1 MDSRDIIVSA
11 AGAGSGTVVIPS
23 IRGDATSREQDM
35 IEKRIGGIKRKRRQP
50 IEERAQMVLAGS
62 NAMSLTTALNDN
74 IVTSQIMT
82 QMQQA
87 ITSDAV
93 STTKQYA
100 MVIAQHTD
108 ISIAAIAHR
117 TAELVDNLKGKRKQ
131 VKSLLYD
138 MVWQGRDSV
147 VDFIDSAVGNKTLE
161 ETIRANEAIVVA
173 LVNKYIAENSPPGG
187 EDMPAPVALEAIL
200 RMDVTNPTY
209 IELVGAQQRAA
220 KLFYF
225 SVWGRSAVTD
235 MNIEIREAIEDFNG
249 RGMPML
255 PRTNEDQVNVDALST
270 AREYNAALVRPDP
283 ADADADADADPT
295 EKWIK
300 FMLYLGLSEII
311 DSDQDNVGV
320 NGAKY
325 YGIPANI
332 QELEDNLR
340 TDFVETTSRDLT
352 DLGNAWTFYTNPEGP
367 MNSGASSV
375 GYLARI
381 NAIIASLN
389 EDGGPEIN
397 RVIDY
402 IRGNKAQVVEIY
414 QGVKWGHA
422 AAFMKADA
430 DYAAAKKATAA
441 SEKTGAL
448 RHLKASAEALRQD
461 ITRVHDEYQTKKA
474 SEKAAEKARGRTLTR
489 ESKEEYLDAKEHD
502 DARRADN
509 DDRGRS
515 RSPRNDED
523 TLAKQLVEE
532 YEAANT
538 MASMK
543 GAKKG
548 GRGRATKKRHP
559 SRAAKKTRKGKRGK
573 AGRMSRKT
581 RKATRGRKA
590 KKAKKTRKTRK
601 HARRSKARR

>member
-1 MDSRDIIVSA
+1 MASRDMIVSA

-35 IEKRIGGIKRKRRQP
+35 IEKRIGGIKRKRQQP
-50 IEERAQMVLAGS
+50 IEERAQLVLRAS
-62 NAMSLTTALNDN
+62 NVMNLTTALDDN
-74 IVTSQIMT
+74 IVASQIMT
-82 QMQQA
+82 QMKQA

-93 STTKQYA
+93 ATTKQYA
-100 MVIAQHTD
+100 GVIAQNTD

-117 TAELVDNLKGKRKQ
+117 TAELVDNLQGKRKQ

-138 MVWQGRDSV
+138 MVWQGKDSV
-147 VDFIDSAVGNKTLE
+147 VDFINSAVGNKTLE
-161 ETIRANEAIVVA
+161 ETIHANEAIVVA
-173 LVNKYIAENSPPGG
+173 LVNKYILANSTPGE
-187 EDMPAPVALEAIL
+187 EDMPAPAALEAIL

-220 KLFYF
+220 ELFYF
-225 SVWGRSAVTD
+225 SVWGRSAVTN
-235 MNIEIREAIEDFNG
+235 MNIEIRDAIEDFNG
-249 RGMPML
+249 RGMPIL

-270 AREYNAALVRPDP
+270 AHEYNAALVRPDP
-283 ADADADADADPT
+283 ADADATD
-295 EKWIK
+295 KWIK

-311 DSDQDNVGV
+311 DSDKDFAGV

-325 YGIPANI
+325 YGIPANM

-367 MNSGASSV
+367 KKSGASSV

-389 EDGGPEIN
+389 EDGGPEIK

-414 QGVKWGHA
+414 KGVHWGHA
-422 AAFMKADA
+422 AAFMAADA

-441 SEKTGAL
+441 SEETGAL
-448 RHLKASAEALRQD
+448 RHLKASAEALRQE
-461 ITRVHDEYQTKKA
+461 ITRVHDEYQTNKA
-474 SEKAAEKARGRTLTR
+474 DEKARGRTLTR
-489 ESKEEYLDAKEHD
+489 EDKAEYTGAKEHD
-502 DARRADN
+502 DARIRDN
-509 DDRGRS
+509 ERKGRS
-515 RSPRNDED
+515 RSPRDDED
-523 TLAKQLVEE
+523 IEAQEIVDA
-532 YEAANT
+532 YAAANT
-538 MASMK
+538 LRDMR
-543 GAKKG
+543 KG
-548 GRGRATKKRHP
+548 GRGRATKKRRP

-590 KKAKKTRKTRK
+590 KKAKKTRKTRRHK
-601 HARRSKARR
+601 RK

>member
-1 MDSRDIIVSA
+1 MASRHMIVSA

-23 IRGDATSREQDM
+23 IRGNATSREAAM
-35 IEKRIGGIKRKRRQP
+35 IENRIAGIKRKRQQP
-50 IEERAQMVLAGS
+50 IEERAQMVLRAS
-62 NAMSLTTALNDN
+62 NTMNLTTALDDN
-74 IVTSQIMT
+74 MVTSQIMT

-93 STTKQYA
+93 ATTKQYA
-100 MVIAQHTD
+100 EVIAQHTD

-117 TAELVDNLKGKRKQ
+117 TAELVDNLQGKRKQ
-131 VKSLLYD
+131 FKSLLYD
-138 MVWQGRDSV
+138 MVWQGKGSV
-147 VDFIDSAVGNKTLE
+147 VDFINSAVGNKTLE
-161 ETIRANEAIVVA
+161 ETIHANEAIVVA
-173 LVNKYIAENSPPGG
+173 LVNKYIVENSTPGE

-220 KLFYF
+220 ELFYF

-235 MNIEIREAIEDFNG
+235 MNIEIRDAIDDFNG
-249 RGMPML
+249 RGMPIL

-270 AREYNAALVRPDP
+270 AHEYNAALVRPDP
-283 ADADADADADPT
+283 ADADATD
-295 EKWIK
+295 KWIK

-311 DSDQDNVGV
+311 DSDKDFAGV

-325 YGIPANI
+325 YGIPANM

-367 MNSGASSV
+367 KKSGASSV

-381 NAIIASLN
+381 NAIIARLN
-389 EDGGPEIN
+389 EDGGPEIK

-402 IRGNKAQVVEIY
+402 IRGNKAQVKDIY
-414 QGVKWGHA
+414 KGIHWGHA
-422 AAFMKADA
+422 EAFMAADA
-430 DYAAAKKATAA
+430 DYAAAKKATDA

-448 RHLKASAEALRQD
+448 RHLKSSAEALRQE
-461 ITRVHDEYQTKKA
+461 IKRVHDEYQTEKED
-474 SEKAAEKARGRTLTR
+474 EKADEKARGRTLTR
-489 ESKEEYLDAKEHD
+489 EDKAEYMGAKEHD
-502 DARRADN
+502 DARIGDN
-509 DDRGRS
+509 ERRGRS
-515 RSPRNDED
+515 RSPRDEED
-523 TLAKQLVEE
+523 IEAQNLVEE
-532 YEAANT
+532 YEAANI
-538 MASMK
+538 MATMK

-548 GRGRATKKRHP
+548 GRGRATKKRRP

-590 KKAKKTRKTRK
+590 KKAKKTRKTRRHK
-601 HARRSKARR
+601 RK

>member
-1 MDSRDIIVSA
+1 
-11 AGAGSGTVVIPS
+11 
-23 IRGDATSREQDM
+23 
-35 IEKRIGGIKRKRRQP
+35 
-50 IEERAQMVLAGS
+50 
-62 NAMSLTTALNDN
+62 
-74 IVTSQIMT
+74 MT
-82 QMQQA
+82 QMQKA

-117 TAELVDNLKGKRKQ
+117 TAELVDNLQGKRKQ

-173 LVNKYIAENSPPGG
+173 LVNKYIAENIPPGG
-187 EDMPAPVALEAIL
+187 EDMTAPEALEAIL
-200 RMDVTNPTY
+200 SMDVTNPTY

-220 KLFYF
+220 ELFYF

-249 RGMPML
+249 RGMPIL

-270 AREYNAALVRPDP
+270 AHEYNEALVRPDP
-283 ADADADADADPT
+283 ADEAAT

-340 TDFVETTSRDLT
+340 KDFVETTSRDLT

-367 MNSGASSV
+367 KKSGASSV

-441 SEKTGAL
+441 SAEGGDL
-448 RHLKASAEALRQD
+448 HNLKASAEALHQD
-461 ITRVHDEYQTKKA
+461 ITRVHDEYQA
-474 SEKAAEKARGRTLTR
+474 AKAAEKGRGRTQ
-489 ESKEEYLDAKEHD
+489 YLDAKEHD

-509 DDRGRS
+509 ERRGRS
-515 RSPRNDED
+515 RSPRDDED
-523 TLAKQLVEE
+523 IEAQDRVAE
-532 YEAANT
+532 YEAANI

-548 GRGRATKKRHP
+548 GRGRATKKRRP

-590 KKAKKTRKTRK
+590 KKAKKTRKTRRHK
-601 HARRSKARR
+601 RK

>member
-1 MDSRDIIVSA
+1 MASRDMIVSA
-11 AGAGSGTVVIPS
+11 AGAGSGTVVIPR
-23 IRGDATSREQDM
+23 IRDASAREQS
-35 IEKRIGGIKRKRRQP
+35 IINAKLLGIRNKRQRP
-50 IEERAQMVLAGS
+50 IEERAEMVLRAS
-62 NAMSLTTALNDN
+62 NAMNLTTALNDN

-87 ITSDAV
+87 ITSNAV
-93 STTKQYA
+93 TTTKQYA

-117 TAELVDNLKGKRKQ
+117 TAELVDNLQGKRKQ

-173 LVNKYIAENSPPGG
+173 LVNKYIAENIPPGG
-187 EDMPAPVALEAIL
+187 EDMTAPEALEAIL
-200 RMDVTNPTY
+200 SMDVTNPTY

-220 KLFYF
+220 ELFYF

-249 RGMPML
+249 RGMPIL

-270 AREYNAALVRPDP
+270 AHEYNEALVRPDP
-283 ADADADADADPT
+283 ADEAAT

-340 TDFVETTSRDLT
+340 KDFVETTSRDLT

-367 MNSGASSV
+367 KKSGASSV

-441 SEKTGAL
+441 SAEGGDL
-448 RHLKASAEALRQD
+448 HNLKASAEALHQD
-461 ITRVHDEYQTKKA
+461 ITRVHDEYQA
-474 SEKAAEKARGRTLTR
+474 AKAAEKGRGRTQ
-489 ESKEEYLDAKEHD
+489 YLDAKEHD

-509 DDRGRS
+509 ERRGRS
-515 RSPRNDED
+515 RSPRDDED
-523 TLAKQLVEE
+523 IEAQDRVAE
-532 YEAANT
+532 YEAANI

-548 GRGRATKKRHP
+548 GRGRATKKRRP
-559 SRAAKKTRKGKRGK
+559 KRAAKKTRKGKRGK
-573 AGRMSRKT
+573 VGRMSRKT

-590 KKAKKTRKTRK
+590 KKAKKTRKTRRHK
-601 HARRSKARR
+601 RK

>member
-1 MDSRDIIVSA
+1 MASRDMIVSA

-23 IRGDATSREQDM
+23 IRGDATSRERDM
-35 IEKRIGGIKRKRRQP
+35 IETRIGGIKRKRLQP
-50 IEERAQMVLAGS
+50 IEERAQMVLRAS
-62 NAMSLTTALNDN
+62 NAMSLTTALNSN
-74 IVTSQIMT
+74 MVTSQIMT

-87 ITSDAV
+87 ITSNAV
-93 STTKQYA
+93 ANTKQYA
-100 MVIAQHTD
+100 GVIAQHTD

-117 TAELVDNLKGKRKQ
+117 TAELVDNLQGKRKQ

-161 ETIRANEAIVVA
+161 ETIHANEAIVVA
-173 LVNKYIAENSPPGG
+173 LVNKHIEANSPSGG
-187 EDMPAPVALEAIL
+187 PEMTAPVALEAIL

-209 IELVGAQQRAA
+209 VELVNAQQRAA
-220 KLFYF
+220 ELFYF
-225 SVWGRSAVTD
+225 SAWGRSAVTN
-235 MNIEIREAIEDFNG
+235 MNIEIRDAIEDFNG

-270 AREYNAALVRPDP
+270 AHEYNAALVRPDP

-325 YGIPANI
+325 YGIPANM

-367 MNSGASSV
+367 KKSGASSV

-381 NAIIASLN
+381 NAIIARLN
-389 EDGGPEIN
+389 EDGGPEIK

-402 IRGNKAQVVEIY
+402 IRGNKAQVKDIY
-414 QGVKWGHA
+414 KGIHWGHA
-422 AAFMKADA
+422 EAFMAADA

-441 SEKTGAL
+441 SAKSGAL
-448 RHLKASAEALRQD
+448 HDLQESAEALHQD
-461 ITRVHDEYQTKKA
+461 ITRVHDEYQA
-474 SEKAAEKARGRTLTR
+474 AKAAEKGRGRTQ
-489 ESKEEYLDAKEHD
+489 YLDAKEHD
-502 DARRADN
+502 DARIADN
-509 DDRGRS
+509 DRRGRS
-515 RSPRNDED
+515 RSPRDGKD
-523 TLAKQLVEE
+523 QAAQDRVTE
-532 YEAANT
+532 YEAANI

-548 GRGRATKKRHP
+548 GRATKKRRP

-590 KKAKKTRKTRK
+590 KKAKKTRKTRRHK
-601 HARRSKARR
+601 RK

>member
-1 MDSRDIIVSA
+1 
-11 AGAGSGTVVIPS
+11 
-23 IRGDATSREQDM
+23 
-35 IEKRIGGIKRKRRQP
+35 
-50 IEERAQMVLAGS
+50 
-62 NAMSLTTALNDN
+62 
-74 IVTSQIMT
+74 
-82 QMQQA
+82 
-87 ITSDAV
+87 
-93 STTKQYA
+93 

-117 TAELVDNLKGKRKQ
+117 TAELVDNLQGKRKQ
-131 VKSLLYD
+131 FKSLLYD

-173 LVNKYIAENSPPGG
+173 LVNKYIAENSPPGE
-187 EDMPAPVALEAIL
+187 EDMKAPEALEAIL

-220 KLFYF
+220 ELFYF

-249 RGMPML
+249 RGMPIL

-270 AREYNAALVRPDP
+270 AHEYNAALVRPDP
-283 ADADADADADPT
+283 ADEAAT

-340 TDFVETTSRDLT
+340 KDFVETTSRDLT
-352 DLGNAWTFYTNPEGP
+352 DLGNAWTFYINPEGP
-367 MNSGASSV
+367 KKSGASSV

-389 EDGGPEIN
+389 EDGGPEIK

-414 QGVKWGHA
+414 KGVLWGHA
-422 AAFMKADA
+422 AAFMAADA

-448 RHLKASAEALRQD
+448 RHLKASAEALRQE
-461 ITRVHDEYQTKKA
+461 ITRVHDEYQTNKA
-474 SEKAAEKARGRTLTR
+474 DEKARGRTLTR
-489 ESKEEYLDAKEHD
+489 GDKEEYLDAKEHD
-502 DARRADN
+502 DARIGDN
-509 DDRGRS
+509 ERRGRS
-515 RSPRNDED
+515 RSPRDPTDQRAQE
-523 TLAKQLVEE
+523 LVEE

-538 MASMK
+538 LRDMR
-543 GAKKG
+543 KG
-548 GRGRATKKRHP
+548 GRGRATKKRRP

-590 KKAKKTRKTRK
+590 KKAKKTRKTRRHK
-601 HARRSKARR
+601 RK

>member
-1 MDSRDIIVSA
+1 MASRDMIVSA

-93 STTKQYA
+93 ATTKQYA

-117 TAELVDNLKGKRKQ
+117 TAELVDNLQGKRKQ
-131 VKSLLYD
+131 FKSLLYD

-173 LVNKYIAENSPPGG
+173 LVNKYIAENSPPGE
-187 EDMPAPVALEAIL
+187 EDMKAPEALEAIL

-220 KLFYF
+220 ELFYF

-249 RGMPML
+249 RGMPIL

-270 AREYNAALVRPDP
+270 AHEYNAALVRPDP
-283 ADADADADADPT
+283 ADEAAT

-340 TDFVETTSRDLT
+340 KDFVETTSRDLT
-352 DLGNAWTFYTNPEGP
+352 DLGNAWTFYINPEGP
-367 MNSGASSV
+367 KKSGASSV

-389 EDGGPEIN
+389 EDGGPEIK

-414 QGVKWGHA
+414 KGVLWGHA
-422 AAFMKADA
+422 AAFMAADA

-448 RHLKASAEALRQD
+448 RHLKASAEALRQE
-461 ITRVHDEYQTKKA
+461 ITRVHDEYQTNKA
-474 SEKAAEKARGRTLTR
+474 SEKARGRTLTR
-489 ESKEEYLDAKEHD
+489 GDKEEYLDAKEHD
-502 DARRADN
+502 DARIGDN
-509 DDRGRS
+509 ERRGRS
-515 RSPRNDED
+515 RSPRDPTDQRAQE
-523 TLAKQLVEE
+523 LVEE

-538 MASMK
+538 LRDMR
-543 GAKKG
+543 KG
-548 GRGRATKKRHP
+548 GRGRATKKRRP

-590 KKAKKTRKTRK
+590 KKAKKTRKTRRHK
-601 HARRSKARR
+601 RK

>member
-1 MDSRDIIVSA
+1 MASRDMIVSA

-93 STTKQYA
+93 ATTKQYA

-117 TAELVDNLKGKRKQ
+117 TAELVDNLQGKRKQ
-131 VKSLLYD
+131 FKSLLYD

-173 LVNKYIAENSPPGG
+173 LVNKYIAENSPPGE
-187 EDMPAPVALEAIL
+187 EDMKAPEALEAIL

-220 KLFYF
+220 ELFYF

-249 RGMPML
+249 RGMPIL

-270 AREYNAALVRPDP
+270 AHEYNAALVRPDP
-283 ADADADADADPT
+283 ADEAAT

-340 TDFVETTSRDLT
+340 KDFVETTSRDLT
-352 DLGNAWTFYTNPEGP
+352 DLGNAWTFYINPEGP
-367 MNSGASSV
+367 KKSGASSV

-389 EDGGPEIN
+389 EDGGPEIK

-414 QGVKWGHA
+414 KGVLWGHA
-422 AAFMKADA
+422 AAFMAADA

-461 ITRVHDEYQTKKA
+461 ITRVHDEYQTNKA
-474 SEKAAEKARGRTLTR
+474 TEKARGRTLTR
-489 ESKEEYLDAKEHD
+489 GDKEEYLDAKEHD
-502 DARRADN
+502 DARIGDN
-509 DDRGRS
+509 ERRGRS
-515 RSPRNDED
+515 RSPRDPTDQRAQE
-523 TLAKQLVEE
+523 LVEE

-538 MASMK
+538 LRDMR
-543 GAKKG
+543 KG
-548 GRGRATKKRHP
+548 GRGRATKKRRP

-590 KKAKKTRKTRK
+590 KKAKKTRKTRRHK
-601 HARRSKARR
+601 RK

>member
-1 MDSRDIIVSA
+1 MASRDMIVSA
-11 AGAGSGTVVIPS
+11 AGAGSGTIAVIPP
-23 IRGDATSREQDM
+23 IRDASAREQS
-35 IEKRIGGIKRKRRQP
+35 IINAKLLGIRNKRQRP
-50 IEERAQMVLAGS
+50 IEERAEMVLRAS
-62 NAMSLTTALNDN
+62 NAMNLTTALNDN

-87 ITSDAV
+87 ITSNAV
-93 STTKQYA
+93 TTTKQYA
-100 MVIAQHTD
+100 MVIAEHTD

-117 TAELVDNLKGKRKQ
+117 TAELVDNLQGKRKQ

-187 EDMPAPVALEAIL
+187 EDMKAPVALEAIL

-220 KLFYF
+220 ELFYF

-249 RGMPML
+249 RGMPIL

-270 AREYNAALVRPDP
+270 AHEYNAALVRPDP
-283 ADADADADADPT
+283 ADEAAT

-340 TDFVETTSRDLT
+340 KDFVETTSRDLT

-367 MNSGASSV
+367 KKSGASSV

-441 SEKTGAL
+441 SAEGGDL
-448 RHLKASAEALRQD
+448 HNLKASAEALHQD
-461 ITRVHDEYQTKKA
+461 ITRVHDEYQA
-474 SEKAAEKARGRTLTR
+474 AKAAEKGRGRTQ
-489 ESKEEYLDAKEHD
+489 YLDAKEHD
-502 DARRADN
+502 DARIADN
-509 DDRGRS
+509 EARGRS
-515 RSPRNDED
+515 RSPRDETD
-523 TLAKQLVEE
+523 QAAQDRVAE
-532 YEAANT
+532 YEAANI

-548 GRGRATKKRHP
+548 GRATKKRRP

-601 HARRSKARR
+601 HAGRRKARR

>member
-1 MDSRDIIVSA
+1 MASRHMIVSA

-23 IRGDATSREQDM
+23 IRGDATSREAAM
-35 IEKRIGGIKRKRRQP
+35 IKNRIAGIKRKRQQP
-50 IEERAQMVLAGS
+50 IEERAQMVLRAS
-62 NAMSLTTALNDN
+62 NVMNLTTALDDT
-74 IVTSQIMT
+74 IVASQIMT
-82 QMQQA
+82 QMKQA

-93 STTKQYA
+93 ATTKQYA
-100 MVIAQHTD
+100 GVIAQNTD

-117 TAELVDNLKGKRKQ
+117 TAELVDNLQGKRKQ

-138 MVWQGRDSV
+138 MVWQGKDSV
-147 VDFIDSAVGNKTLE
+147 VDFINSAVGNKTLE
-161 ETIRANEAIVVA
+161 ETIHANEAIVVA
-173 LVNKYIAENSPPGG
+173 LVNKYIVENSTSGE

-220 KLFYF
+220 ELFYF
-225 SVWGRSAVTD
+225 SAWGKSAVTN
-235 MNIEIREAIEDFNG
+235 MNIEIRDAIDDFNG
-249 RGMPML
+249 RGMPIL
-255 PRTNEDQVNVDALST
+255 PRTNEDQVNLDALST
-270 AREYNAALVRPDP
+270 AHEYNAALVRPDP
-283 ADADADADADPT
+283 ADAVATD
-295 EKWIK
+295 KWIK

-325 YGIPANI
+325 YGIPANM

-352 DLGNAWTFYTNPEGP
+352 DLGNAWTFYINPEGP
-367 MNSGASSV
+367 KKSGASSV

-381 NAIIASLN
+381 NAIIARLN
-389 EDGGPEIN
+389 EDGGPEIK

-402 IRGNKAQVVEIY
+402 IRGNKAQVKDIY
-414 QGVKWGHA
+414 KGIHWGHA
-422 AAFMKADA
+422 EAFMAADA
-430 DYAAAKKATAA
+430 DYAAAKKATTA

-461 ITRVHDEYQTKKA
+461 ITRVHDEYQA
-474 SEKAAEKARGRTLTR
+474 EKADEKADEKARGRTLTR
-489 ESKEEYLDAKEHD
+489 EDKAEYMGAKEHD
-502 DARRADN
+502 DARIRDN
-509 DDRGRS
+509 EHRGRS

-523 TLAKQLVEE
+523 I
-532 YEAANT
+532 EAQNIVKDYDAAAVLT
-538 MASMK
+538 SMK

-548 GRGRATKKRHP
+548 GRGRATKKRRP
-559 SRAAKKTRKGKRGK
+559 SRVAKKTRKGKRGK

-590 KKAKKTRKTRK
+590 KKAKKTRKTRRHTRK
-601 HARRSKARR
+601 